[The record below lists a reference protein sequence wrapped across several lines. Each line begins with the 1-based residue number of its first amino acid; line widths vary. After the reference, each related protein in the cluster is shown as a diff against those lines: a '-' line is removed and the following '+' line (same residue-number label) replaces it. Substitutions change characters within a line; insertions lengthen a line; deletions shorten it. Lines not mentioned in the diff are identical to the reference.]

1 MTLDYDERSPKQ
13 HVPPSALS
21 KVFGEAGFSIDVK
34 LRPDEL
40 AELRRL
46 TTRSWL
52 DVMRRVAP
60 DKLKEFEAVGID
72 RYHELSH
79 LIDHARIWTT
89 ETRTFSAEVVDAVRS
104 FSLFDLFDHECPGY
118 RICSEM
124 PPYGDLG
131 RGRMNWRLVRPGD
144 GTDLGPIH
152 ADYWF
157 EAVADGWA
165 GKPTDT
171 LKVKIWIPIY
181 LEPGLTGFAYLPRSH
196 KLDLAFTRKPIGD
209 SGYKPYFDPADLP
222 TPLVK
227 LDTPPGTTV
236 LFNYNLVH
244 QGANSTRASRTRVS
258 METTLEVSRR
268 QLEQHYGDLDRYH

>member
-1 MTLDYDERSPKQ
+1 MTLVYERPPKQ
-13 HVPPSALS
+13 YVPPSPLS
-21 KVFGEAGFSIDVK
+21 KVFGDAGLSIDVR
-34 LRPDEL
+34 LLPDEL

-52 DVMRRVAP
+52 DVIRKVAP
-60 DKLKEFEAVGID
+60 ERLKEFENIEID
-72 RYHELSH
+72 QYHELSH
-79 LIDHARIWTT
+79 LIDHARVWTS

-104 FSLFDLFDHECPGY
+104 FSLFELFNRECPGY

-144 GTDLGPIH
+144 GIDLGPIH

-157 EAVADGWA
+157 EAVVDGWA

-196 KLDLAFTRKPIGD
+196 KMDLAFTRKPVGN

-222 TPLVK
+222 SPLAK
-227 LDTPPGTTV
+227 LDTPPGTAV

-244 QGANSTRASRTRVS
+244 QGANSTRATRTRVS

-268 QLEQHYGDLDRYH
+268 QLEQRYGDLGGYY